1 MTNLFIFNTDFRVR
15 DNPAL
20 FYAAEN
26 GESLVAMFIHNPKKW
41 ESHNESDLKIAFQI
55 DNLKN
60 ISRKFAELNISLKVI
75 HAEGIEEENKK
86 IIEFIKKQFGDN
98 IEKNII
104 KLIYMLINF
113 KAISYRFN
121 FTYLLLRTYLQP
133 LQMF

>member
-55 DNLKN
+55 DNLKI
-60 ISRKFAELNISLKVI
+60 ISKRLTQSVVADINVI
-75 HAEGIEEENKK
+75 V
-86 IIEFIKKQFGDN
+86 
-98 IEKNII
+98 
-104 KLIYMLINF
+104 KLIAKLVSVVQKF
-113 KAISYRFN
+113 EVF
-121 FTYLLLRTYLQP
+121 
-133 LQMF
+133 

>member
-26 GESLVAMFIHNPKKW
+26 GESLVAMFIHNPQKW

-55 DNLKN
+55 YNLKN

-75 HAEGIEEENKK
+75 HAEGIDEENKK
-86 IIEFIKKQFGDN
+86 IIEYIKNNNINEVFINKEYG
-98 IEKNII
+98 
-104 KLIYMLINF
+104 IN
-113 KAISYRFN
+113 
-121 FTYLLLRTYLQP
+121 
-133 LQMF
+133 